1 MTTCEPSD
9 FQSVI
14 NSSVN
19 SRTAKKG
26 LKEAARTIAQ
36 GHAEVVFLATDV
48 NEKEFINLIENLC
61 KEQKTALINVDSKEI
76 LGQWCG
82 LSKIDDEGEVVRAR
96 ACGVVAI
103 KKIPSTEA
111 GEKLKAFIGQSSIK
125 QEA

>member
-14 NSSVN
+14 NSSLN
-19 SRTAKKG
+19 SRTAYKG
-26 LKEAARTIAQ
+26 LKEATRTITQ
-36 GHAEVVFLATDV
+36 GNAEVVFLATDV
-48 NEKEFINLIENLC
+48 NEKEYKNLIEAIC

-96 ACGVVAI
+96 SCGVVAI
-103 KKIPSTEA
+103 KKIPGTEA
-111 GEKLKAFIGQSSIK
+111 GEKLKAFIGQSSS
-125 QEA
+125 